1 MDNIQKKF
9 TEKLKTDQDY
19 RAKLLRLVEAGDVE
33 ALNRYMKENDFSD
46 DDIAALD
53 AQKLWVHSASV
64 DEELSD
70 AELES
75 VSAAGF
81 SWCNG
86 MKLLLDNV

>member
-1 MDNIQKKF
+1 MDIKDRF
-9 TEKLKTDQDY
+9 TDKLKTDQDY

-53 AQKLWVHSASV
+53 AQKLWVHSTRV
-64 DEELSD
+64 DEEMSD
-70 AELES
+70 AELEA

-81 SWCNG
+81 NWCNG
-86 MKLLLDNV
+86 MKLMLDSI